1 MLVKDNIFFLFLL
14 VFLLLIENIFLF
26 SLVVEL
32 VIIFVVI
39 IVEVELIKLDNL
51 FLEILKKEEDLEWL
65 VILLFWFYEMIG
77 NS

>member
-32 VIIFVVI
+32 VIIFVII
-39 IVEVELIKLDNL
+39 IVEVEVIKLDNL
-51 FLEILKKEEDLEWL
+51 FLEILKEEDLEWL

>member
-32 VIIFVVI
+32 VIIFVLI
-39 IVEVELIKLDNL
+39 IVEVEVIKLDNL
-51 FLEILKKEEDLEWL
+51 FLVILKKEEDLEWL

>member
-1 MLVKDNIFFLFLL
+1 MLVKDNIFFLILL

-39 IVEVELIKLDNL
+39 IVEVEVIKLDNL

>member
-32 VIIFVVI
+32 VIIFVI
-39 IVEVELIKLDNL
+39 ISVEVEVIKLDNL

>member
-32 VIIFVVI
+32 VIIFVII
-39 IVEVELIKLDNL
+39 IVEVEVIKLDNL

-65 VILLFWFYEMIG
+65 VILLFWFYEMID

>member
-1 MLVKDNIFFLFLL
+1 MLVKDNIFFLILL

-39 IVEVELIKLDNL
+39 IVEVEVIKLDNS

-65 VILLFWFYEMIG
+65 VILLFWLYEMID

>member
-32 VIIFVVI
+32 VIIFVII
-39 IVEVELIKLDNL
+39 IVEVEVIKLDNL

>member
-1 MLVKDNIFFLFLL
+1 MLVKDNIFFLILL

-32 VIIFVVI
+32 VIIFVLI
-39 IVEVELIKLDNL
+39 IVEVEVIKLDNL

-65 VILLFWFYEMIG
+65 VILLFWFYEMID

>member
-32 VIIFVVI
+32 VIIFVII
-39 IVEVELIKLDNL
+39 IVEVDVIKLDNL

-65 VILLFWFYEMIG
+65 VILLFWLYEMID

>member
-39 IVEVELIKLDNL
+39 IVEVEVIKLDNL

>member
-1 MLVKDNIFFLFLL
+1 MLVKDNIFFLILL

-39 IVEVELIKLDNL
+39 IVEVEVIKLDNL

-65 VILLFWFYEMIG
+65 VILLFWLYEMID